1 MPWGAVD
8 SAGDPLTYTKQK
20 ETLRPQSFFKKA
32 LRFIFLS
39 PDSSHSEKVF
49 QLSLSSTKSIKNILS
64 QNEKKDHVMRYFS
77 YLLAFLA
84 GTALSFEGGIYS
96 EKQ

>member
-8 SAGDPLTYTKQK
+8 SAGNPLTYTKQK

-39 PDSSHSEKVF
+39 PDSSHSEKGI
-49 QLSLSSTKSIKNILS
+49 STFSFINKVHKEHLS